1 MDTKIKSNLTNRVTI
16 RFSKEEY
23 IKLYTSF
30 NETSKRKLSEYVR
43 FVLLQ
48 KPVTVYTKNIS
59 QDKILTELIHLKREL
74 NAIGNNLNQAV
85 KKLHSLETS
94 AQGYRWLENFERVT
108 SNYLELVQKINS
120 KIVQI
125 SDQWSQE

>member
-1 MDTKIKSNLTNRVTI
+1 MDKKKSNLTKWVNV
-16 RFSKEEY
+16 RFFPEEY
-23 IKLYTSF
+23 RKLYCSF
-30 NETSKRKLSEYVR
+30 RQTSKRKLSEYVR

-48 KPVTVYTKNIS
+48 KPITVYTKNIS
-59 QDKILTELIHLKREL
+59 HDKFLTELIHLKREL

-94 AQGYRWLENFERVT
+94 AQGYRWLENFEKVT

>member
-1 MDTKIKSNLTNRVTI
+1 MDKKIKSNLTNRVTI

-59 QDKILTELIHLKREL
+59 QDKVLTELIHLKREL
-74 NAIGNNLNQAV
+74 NAIGNNLNQSV
-85 KKLHSLETS
+85 KKLHTLETN
-94 AQGYRWLENFERVT
+94 AQGNRWLENFEKVV
-108 SNYLELVQKINS
+108 SNYLELSQEIYS
-120 KIVQI
+120 KIAQI

>member
-59 QDKILTELIHLKREL
+59 HDKFLTELIYLKREL

-94 AQGYRWLENFERVT
+94 AQGYRWLENFEKVV
-108 SNYLELVQKINS
+108 SNYLELSQEINS
-120 KIVQI
+120 NIAQI

>member
-1 MDTKIKSNLTNRVTI
+1 MEKKTKTNLTRWVNV
-16 RFSKEEY
+16 RFSPEEY
-23 IKLYTSF
+23 SKLYNSF
-30 NETSKRKLSEYVR
+30 KQTSKRKLSEYVR

-59 QDKILTELIHLKREL
+59 HDKFLTELIHLKREL

-94 AQGYRWLENFERVT
+94 AQDYRWLENFERVT